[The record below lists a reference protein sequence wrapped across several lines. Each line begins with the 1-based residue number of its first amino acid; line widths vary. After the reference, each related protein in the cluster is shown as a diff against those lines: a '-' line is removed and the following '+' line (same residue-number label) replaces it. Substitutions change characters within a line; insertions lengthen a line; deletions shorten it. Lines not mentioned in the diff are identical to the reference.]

1 MQRDTGI
8 NTSTYSKEANRVLF
22 FCKKTAGTGLVYR
35 CFYYSFFFKFDIQSK
50 HMYTHKRAQSFL
62 LITGYASTNLLLC
75 IPVYMFDYFF
85 PGPRT
90 ACLSFHPDS
99 VRGTQ

>member
-1 MQRDTGI
+1 
-8 NTSTYSKEANRVLF
+8 
-22 FCKKTAGTGLVYR
+22 
-35 CFYYSFFFKFDIQSK
+35 
-50 HMYTHKRAQSFL
+50 MYTHKRAQSFL